1 MPWDSA
7 EMKVE
12 KIGQSSLR
20 VRAPW
25 VSHQARL
32 SQVGSTVVLAV
43 RQWSDSSKT
52 SEPAWPNALAQLPTV
67 PLERLSWPRGRKT
80 ARWCRGDRTWCCR
93 GTLAATS
100 GSWMA
105 WGHGYITSSGLGT
118 VEVGETAET
127 GGPPEDDEEA
137 VVLTTLPVLR
147 ISCDSRVEVLLL
159 CGVAVAR
166 EKAKGGDPV
175 DDMLPPRAG

>member
-1 MPWDSA
+1 
-7 EMKVE
+7 
-12 KIGQSSLR
+12 
-20 VRAPW
+20 
-25 VSHQARL
+25 
-32 SQVGSTVVLAV
+32 
-43 RQWSDSSKT
+43 
-52 SEPAWPNALAQLPTV
+52 
-67 PLERLSWPRGRKT
+67 
-80 ARWCRGDRTWCCR
+80 
-93 GTLAATS
+93 
-100 GSWMA
+100 MA

-175 DDMLPPRAG
+175 DDMLPSRAGWRIEAVVEFHPLLAYFGSSVAFSAATSIATIGNWALHFLRHAIPTPFLPFPIHDLQ